1 MNRETH
7 KRIAGLIKARHEKKD
22 LQDLLKIYFD
32 CDNQAGELI
41 TDIYKLSGRSHGV
54 FVLLERLNELHEM
67 MINLAMQLTQYEYK
81 DVYEIYAEF
90 DDAESDKN

>member
-1 MNRETH
+1 MEYDNN
-7 KRIAGLIKARHEKKD
+7 AGD
-22 LQDLLKIYFD
+22 L
-32 CDNQAGELI
+32 AEA
-41 TDIYKLSGRSHGV
+41 IYKLSDRSHGV
-54 FVLLERLNELHEM
+54 FILLEQLKEWHEM